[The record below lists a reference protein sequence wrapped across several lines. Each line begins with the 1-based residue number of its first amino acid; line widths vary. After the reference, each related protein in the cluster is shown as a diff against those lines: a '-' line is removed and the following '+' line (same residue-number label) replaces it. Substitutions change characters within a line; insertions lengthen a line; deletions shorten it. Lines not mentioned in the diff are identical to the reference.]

1 MKKLEEVASAEKK
14 RIEQAEKFLEEDAAL
29 FDEFLKENDSNSVQ
43 AVKLFV
49 KLINLI
55 SIPSQEL
62 KNENLFISSAD
73 EETKK
78 KTDKVVEIKKI
89 NTQIMIL
96 KSDITKMEEQ
106 LKEYQLYKVFL
117 DKVTPQVNN

>member
-1 MKKLEEVASAEKK
+1 M
-14 RIEQAEKFLEEDAAL
+14 
-29 FDEFLKENDSNSVQ
+29 Q
-43 AVKLFV
+43 AVKLLV

-55 SIPSQEL
+55 IISS
-62 KNENLFISSAD
+62 KNENLFFSSAD

>member
-49 KLINLI
+49 KFTFINLI
-55 SIPSQEL
+55 KTEHF
-62 KNENLFISSAD
+62 NL
-73 EETKK
+73 
-78 KTDKVVEIKKI
+78 
-89 NTQIMIL
+89 
-96 KSDITKMEEQ
+96 
-106 LKEYQLYKVFL
+106 
-117 DKVTPQVNN
+117 